1 MHACTQAGTHAF
13 MHAQFEKK
21 QTHKQAQSYRHK
33 RTYPDMDSQFQTQ
46 THTQSQSLKTPTGHA
61 HTSLTHAHAYLI
73 SFAFAPV
80 ASDYS
85 PSCEQ

>member
-1 MHACTQAGTHAF
+1 
-13 MHAQFEKK
+13 
-21 QTHKQAQSYRHK
+21 
-33 RTYPDMDSQFQTQ
+33 MDSQFQTQ

-85 PSCEQ
+85 PSCEQYLYRRDASTDLQKRLYVGAAAVQAARLTLTSQR